1 MWSLILCWVW
11 VETNAFSK
19 GVSYCVLQPKSDSC
33 CCCSVT
39 SAVSNPVTPWT
50 MARQAPPSMGF
61 SGQEHWSELPCPP
74 PVKKKEVSEV
84 VQPCP
89 TLWPYG
95 PWPARLLRPW
105 DSPGK
110 RTGVGCH
117 FLLQKW
123 LLIAKMFNVVPK
135 RASIQIHTPVH
146 SESRGN
152 RRQGRV
158 GEWSES
164 QPIGSRPRGHLK
176 GSLHPRSAPGTQ
188 QHLSQCVFHSVLFS
202 FWPQQDTCGIL
213 VPWPGINPGPTG
225 SESRKS

>member
-1 MWSLILCWVW
+1 MDHGPPGSSIHGILRARTLEWVAMSSSSEKVRSEWSR
-11 VETNAFSK
+11 
-19 GVSYCVLQPKSDSC
+19 
-33 CCCSVT
+33 
-39 SAVSNPVTPWT
+39 SA
-50 MARQAPPSMGF
+50 
-61 SGQEHWSELPCPP
+61 
-74 PVKKKEVSEV
+74 
-84 VQPCP
+84 CP
-89 TLWPYG
+89 TLWPHG

-110 RTGVGCH
+110 RTGVGCC

-135 RASIQIHTPVH
+135 RVSIQIHTPVH

-188 QHLSQCVFHSVLFS
+188 QHLSQHVFHCLVFLLATAGGLWNLSSLTRDQPGSHRQWKQEVLTTGPPGNS
-202 FWPQQDTCGIL
+202 HQSPTC
-213 VPWPGINPGPTG
+213 VVNEWF
-225 SESRKS
+225 EE